1 VPADVL
7 DGVARLHMHF
17 IDRESSAMH
26 VRPMLLAAFVC
37 VAPVIATA
45 QGTIPPKDEQIAAA
59 VLPLPPE
66 ARATAR
72 VLGYGADGKLVPL
85 REGKGMTCLAR
96 DPKAPRFHV
105 ACYAQSMEPF
115 MARGRELR
123 AQGVT
128 NAAEI
133 DSVRFREVK
142 SGKIAMPKFPAALYS
157 LTDGAFDPKTGT
169 APGANHLYVVYIP
182 FATAESTGLST
193 RPNGNQPWIMFPG
206 TPKAHIMF
214 TASM

>member
-1 VPADVL
+1 MPARHL
-7 DGVARLHMHF
+7 
-17 IDRESSAMH
+17 
-26 VRPMLLAAFVC
+26 LLAALVLGLPSLG
-37 VAPVIATA
+37 AA

-66 ARATAR
+66 YRAGAR
-72 VLGYGADGKLVPL
+72 VLGYGSDGKLTTL
-85 REGKGMTCLAR
+85 REGKVMTCLAR

-105 ACYAQSMEPF
+105 ACYHESMEPF

-133 DSVRFREVK
+133 DSTRFREVK
-142 SGKIAMPKFPAALYS
+142 SGKIAMPKYPAALYS
-157 LTDGAFDPKTGT
+157 LTDGAFDPRTGT
-169 APGANHLYVVYIP
+169 APGAKHLYVVYVP
-182 FATAESTGLST
+182 YATSESTGLSAK
-193 RPNGNQPWIMFPG
+193 PNGNQPWIMFPG

-214 TASM
+214 TSSM

>member
-1 VPADVL
+1 MPARHLLVAALVL
-7 DGVARLHMHF
+7 GIPSLGA
-17 IDRESSAMH
+17 
-26 VRPMLLAAFVC
+26 
-37 VAPVIATA
+37 A

-66 ARATAR
+66 YRAGAR
-72 VLGYGADGKLVPL
+72 VLGYGSDGKLTTL
-85 REGKGMTCLAR
+85 REGKVMTCLAR

-105 ACYAQSMEPF
+105 ACYHESMEPF

-133 DSVRFREVK
+133 DSTRFREVK
-142 SGKIAMPKFPAALYS
+142 SGKIVMPKYPAALYS

-169 APGANHLYVVYIP
+169 APGAKHLYVVYVP
-182 FATAESTGLST
+182 YATSESTGLSAK
-193 RPNGNQPWIMFPG
+193 PNGNQPWIMFPG

-214 TASM
+214 TSSM

>member
-1 VPADVL
+1 MPARHLLVAALVL
-7 DGVARLHMHF
+7 GIPSLGA
-17 IDRESSAMH
+17 
-26 VRPMLLAAFVC
+26 
-37 VAPVIATA
+37 A

-66 ARATAR
+66 YRAGAR
-72 VLGYGADGKLVPL
+72 VLGYGSDGKLTTL
-85 REGKGMTCLAR
+85 RDGKVMTCLAR

-105 ACYAQSMEPF
+105 ACYHESMEPF

-133 DSVRFREVK
+133 DSTRFREVK
-142 SGKIAMPKFPAALYS
+142 SGKIAMPKYPAALYS

-169 APGANHLYVVYIP
+169 APGAKHLYVVYVP
-182 FATAESTGLST
+182 YATSESTGLSAK
-193 RPNGNQPWIMFPG
+193 PNGNQPWIMFPG

-214 TASM
+214 TSSM

>member
-1 VPADVL
+1 MPAASTLAALRLVVL
-7 DGVARLHMHF
+7 PGA
-17 IDRESSAMH
+17 
-26 VRPMLLAAFVC
+26 LLASMAA
-37 VAPVIATA
+37 APVSALA
-45 QGTIPPKDEQIAAA
+45 QGAIPARDEQIAAA
-59 VLPLPPE
+59 VLPLPPDF
-66 ARATAR
+66 RASAR

-85 REGKGMTCLAR
+85 REGKGMTCLAS
-96 DPKAPRFHV
+96 DPKAARFHV

-128 NAAEI
+128 NAAEV
-133 DSVRFREVK
+133 DSVRFREVR
-142 SGKIAMPKFPAALYS
+142 SGKLEMPRHPAALYS
-157 LTDGAFDPKTGT
+157 LTDGTFDAKSGKVTG
-169 APGANHLYVVYIP
+169 ARHLYVVYIP

-214 TASM
+214 TPSM

>member
-1 VPADVL
+1 MPARHL
-7 DGVARLHMHF
+7 
-17 IDRESSAMH
+17 
-26 VRPMLLAAFVC
+26 LLAALVLGIPSLG
-37 VAPVIATA
+37 AA

-66 ARATAR
+66 YRAGAR
-72 VLGYGADGKLVPL
+72 VLGYGSDGKLTTL
-85 REGKGMTCLAR
+85 REGKVMTCLAR

-105 ACYAQSMEPF
+105 ACYHESMEPF

-133 DSVRFREVK
+133 DSTRFREVK
-142 SGKIAMPKFPAALYS
+142 SGKIAMPKYPAALYS
-157 LTDGAFDPKTGT
+157 LTDGAFDPRTGT
-169 APGANHLYVVYIP
+169 AQGAKHLYVVYVP
-182 FATAESTGLST
+182 YATSESTGLSAK
-193 RPNGNQPWIMFPG
+193 PNGNQPWIMFPG

-214 TASM
+214 TSSM

>member
-1 VPADVL
+1 MPARHL
-7 DGVARLHMHF
+7 LFAALLSAAPTYVA
-17 IDRESSAMH
+17 
-26 VRPMLLAAFVC
+26 
-37 VAPVIATA
+37 A
-45 QGTIPPKDEQIAAA
+45 QGTIPPAAEQVAAA

-66 ARATAR
+66 YRANAR
-72 VLGYGADGKLVPL
+72 VLGYGSDGKLITL
-85 REGKGMTCLAR
+85 RDGKVMTCLAR

-105 ACYAQSMEPF
+105 ACYHESMEPF

-133 DSVRFREVK
+133 DSTRFREVK

-157 LTDGAFDPKTGT
+157 LTDGAFDPKSGT
-169 APGANHLYVVYIP
+169 APGAKHLYVVYIP
-182 FATAESTGLST
+182 YATPESTGLST

-214 TASM
+214 TPTM

>member
-1 VPADVL
+1 MPARHLLIAALVL
-7 DGVARLHMHF
+7 GIPSLGA
-17 IDRESSAMH
+17 
-26 VRPMLLAAFVC
+26 
-37 VAPVIATA
+37 A

-66 ARATAR
+66 YRAGAR
-72 VLGYGADGKLVPL
+72 VLGYGSDGKLTTL
-85 REGKGMTCLAR
+85 REGKVMTCLAR

-105 ACYAQSMEPF
+105 ACYHESMESF

-133 DSVRFREVK
+133 DSTRFREVK
-142 SGKIAMPKFPAALYS
+142 SGKIVMPKYPAALYS

-169 APGANHLYVVYIP
+169 APGAKHLYVVYVP
-182 FATAESTGLST
+182 YATSESTGLSAK
-193 RPNGNQPWIMFPG
+193 PNGNQPWIMFPG

-214 TASM
+214 TSSM

>member
-1 VPADVL
+1 MPARHLLVAALVL
-7 DGVARLHMHF
+7 GIPSLGA
-17 IDRESSAMH
+17 
-26 VRPMLLAAFVC
+26 
-37 VAPVIATA
+37 A
-45 QGTIPPKDEQIAAA
+45 QGTIPPKDEQVAAA

-66 ARATAR
+66 YRAGAR
-72 VLGYGADGKLVPL
+72 VLGYGSDGKLTTL
-85 REGKGMTCLAR
+85 RDGKVMTCLAR

-105 ACYAQSMEPF
+105 ACYHESMEPF

-133 DSVRFREVK
+133 DSTRFREVK
-142 SGKIAMPKFPAALYS
+142 SGKIAMPKYPAALYS

-169 APGANHLYVVYIP
+169 APGAKHLYVVYVP
-182 FATAESTGLST
+182 YATSESTGLSAK
-193 RPNGNQPWIMFPG
+193 PNGNQPWIMFPG

-214 TASM
+214 TSSM

>member
-1 VPADVL
+1 MPARHLLVAALVL
-7 DGVARLHMHF
+7 GIPSLGV
-17 IDRESSAMH
+17 
-26 VRPMLLAAFVC
+26 
-37 VAPVIATA
+37 A

-66 ARATAR
+66 YRAGAR
-72 VLGYGADGKLVPL
+72 VLGYGSDGKLTTL
-85 REGKGMTCLAR
+85 REGKVMTCLAR

-105 ACYAQSMEPF
+105 ACYHASMEPF

-133 DSVRFREVK
+133 DSSRFREVK
-142 SGKIAMPKFPAALYS
+142 SGKIVMPKYPAALYS

-169 APGANHLYVVYIP
+169 APGAKHLYVVYVP
-182 FATAESTGLST
+182 YATSESTGLSAK
-193 RPNGNQPWIMFPG
+193 PNGNQPWIMFPG

-214 TASM
+214 TSSM